1 MEENGKMLNSFD
13 ESQSIQVIK
22 EMIQV
27 SQKNFKND
35 GILFILWGWL
45 MFYYYVSYY
54 ILYKIV
60 ITLQMQKIF
69 GYFQYAIGVIAI
81 AFTLYYVYKKSKKV
95 KTYIGVSLRYVWISL
110 FVFIILANM
119 MINNSIHQVDFE
131 LNHSFYMMFIAYAII
146 ITGGILRYKLVIIG
160 GIIFGGLAYVCSYFD
175 IQTQFLFEAAA
186 WLIAFIIPGHI
197 LYANRKQ

>member
-1 MEENGKMLNSFD
+1 MEENDEMLNSFD

-27 SQKNFKND
+27 SQKNLKND

-45 MFYYYVSYY
+45 MFYFYVTYY

-60 ITLQMQKIF
+60 ITVQMMNIF
-69 GYFQYAIGVIAI
+69 AYFQYAIGVIAI

-95 KTYIGVSLRYVWISL
+95 KTYIAVSLRYVWISL
-110 FVFIILANM
+110 FAFIILASIM
-119 MINNSIHQVDFE
+119 TKNSILWVNFE
-131 LNHSFYMMFIAYAII
+131 FQHSFYMMFIAFAII

-160 GIIFGGLAYVCSYFD
+160 GIIFGGLAYACSYFD
-175 IQTQFLFEAAA
+175 LQIQLLFHASA

-197 LYANRKQ
+197 LYAKRKQ